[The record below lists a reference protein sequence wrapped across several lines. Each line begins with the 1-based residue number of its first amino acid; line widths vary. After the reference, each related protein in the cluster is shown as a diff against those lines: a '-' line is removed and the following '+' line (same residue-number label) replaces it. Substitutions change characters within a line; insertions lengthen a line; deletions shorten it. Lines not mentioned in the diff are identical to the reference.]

1 MPLSKGNIVL
11 QCHCAHMHIIYVGSQ
26 DHNTCLHT
34 LQTYDKEK
42 CTCGF
47 TMYTSENDIH
57 VHVHV
62 FSFVF
67 SNNITY
73 SNIHIV

>member
-1 MPLSKGNIVL
+1 
-11 QCHCAHMHIIYVGSQ
+11 
-26 DHNTCLHT
+26 
-34 LQTYDKEK
+34 
-42 CTCGF
+42 
-47 TMYTSENDIH
+47 MYTSENDIIHVH

-73 SNIHIV
+73 SNIHIVWL